1 MSIST
6 QTWQKILVQAISDP
20 AELCRMLELD
30 PDIISDCERSRQQ
43 FRMRVPRAFV
53 SRMEKGNPNDPLLQQ
68 VLPLAIEMQTIP
80 GFNQDPVGELSASP
94 VPGLLHKYHGRV
106 LLTLTGA
113 CAVNCRYCFRRHYP
127 YDEKVP
133 GLSQWQ
139 AALDY
144 IAADSSITEVILSG
158 GDPLIVKDQQLA
170 QLITSLERIPH
181 LKTLRIHTRLPI
193 MIPERIT
200 KVLVD
205 LLKQSRL
212 KAVIV
217 LHSNHANE
225 IDKAVAAAITQCQD
239 AGLIVLNQAVLLK
252 NVNDSVDALVQLSES
267 LFEVGVLP
275 YYLHV
280 LDPVAGAAHFN
291 VDKEKA
297 KQLIAA
303 MSDRLPGYLVP
314 KLVQEVAGLSAKQLL

>member
-6 QTWQKILVQAISDP
+6 QTWQKILAQAISDP
-20 AELCRMLELD
+20 AELCRILELD
-30 PDIISDCERSRQQ
+30 PDIISGCERSEQQ
-43 FRMRVPRAFV
+43 FRMRVPTGFV
-53 SRMEKGNPNDPLLQQ
+53 SRMEKGNPHDPLLLQ
-68 VLPLAIEMQTIP
+68 VLPLAIEMQTVS

-94 VPGLLHKYHGRV
+94 VSGLLHKYHGRV

-133 GLSQWQ
+133 GLSQWE

-170 QLITSLERIPH
+170 QLITSLEKITH

-193 MIPERIT
+193 MIPERMT
-200 KVLVD
+200 KTLID

-212 KAVIV
+212 RAVMV

-225 IDKAVAAAITQCQD
+225 IDDSVSTAIVKCQD

-252 NVNDSVDALVQLSES
+252 NVNDSVDALVQLSER

-280 LDPVAGAAHFN
+280 LDPVAGAAHFDI
-291 VDKEKA
+291 DKEKA
-297 KQLIAA
+297 KQLVGA

-314 KLVQEVAGLSAKQLL
+314 KLVQEIEGLGAKQLL

>member
-6 QTWQKILVQAISDP
+6 QTWQKILAQAISDP
-20 AELCRMLELD
+20 AELCRILELD
-30 PDIISDCERSRQQ
+30 PDIISGCERSEQQ
-43 FRMRVPRAFV
+43 FRMRVPTGFV
-53 SRMEKGNPNDPLLQQ
+53 SRMEKGNPHDPLLLQ
-68 VLPLAIEMQTIP
+68 VLPLAIEMQTVS

-94 VPGLLHKYHGRV
+94 VSGLLHKYHGRV

-133 GLSQWQ
+133 GLSQWE

-170 QLITSLERIPH
+170 QLITSLEKITH

-193 MIPERIT
+193 MIPERMT
-200 KVLVD
+200 KTLID

-212 KAVIV
+212 RAVMV
-217 LHSNHANE
+217 LHSNHSNE
-225 IDKAVAAAITQCQD
+225 IDDSVSTAIVKCQD

-252 NVNDSVDALVQLSES
+252 NVNDSVDALVQLSER

-280 LDPVAGAAHFN
+280 LDPVAGAAHFDI
-291 VDKEKA
+291 DKEKA
-297 KQLIAA
+297 KQLVGA

-314 KLVQEVAGLSAKQLL
+314 KLVQEIEGLGAKQLL